1 MEKSASFI
9 DGYALSGLHSL
20 RSFISR
26 VFNLRPG
33 DFARGLPL
41 FAYYLL
47 IVTFYQM
54 ARLARVSIF
63 LEHFK
68 PVQQPY
74 ADMSVAILAAC
85 IVAPYIRAGNRAS
98 LPNLQTG
105 SLLFFS
111 LNLVGFWWGLHF
123 RNWPWLAAVFYVW
136 VGICGILAWAQ
147 VWTLAN
153 FVWTTREAKRL
164 FGLLGSGGIV
174 GGIAAGFLARGIAL
188 RFGTDATLIFTAGLL
203 FVCALLVQIV
213 WRRRQDAPEE
223 SARTNVP
230 ETPRNL
236 MESFRLVRQS
246 RHLQA
251 IAGLMCLCSIVTTLG
266 GWQLNAIAKTTL
278 IQKDALT
285 AFLGNVQG
293 YTGIIALVV
302 QLLITTKLLR
312 RFGVGVAL
320 LVLPL
325 SLIGGT
331 GAVLISGSLWAAAA
345 LRGSD
350 GVFRYSVD
358 TSAVQLLYLPVPA
371 SIKVQVKSFIDTVI
385 QKFGDGFAAL
395 TLLLFASKLQFTPRQ
410 ISWVSLVL
418 LGIWIVVALMARR
431 QYVATLQSNIQQVR
445 IQPEQVSVPVL
456 DDFTTNVFAE
466 KLNSPDPNEVIYAL
480 SLFEMGQ
487 QFRAHAAVRK
497 LLNHP
502 SPHVR
507 KKVISILNTAGDL
520 SVTDRIAEMLR
531 DNDLEVRTEA
541 LRYLSRHGDMD
552 PLSYVDSLG
561 DFADFSVRSAVVS
574 FLMRSGGSN
583 AEAARLILTGMIRD
597 LGNPA
602 LAVQG
607 ANSIVHLGDLAVPA
621 LGEYLSNLDEPLPIR
636 RQIPQILLNTG
647 TPAAASALAGNLV
660 QGDAAL
666 RSKIISCLNKLS
678 EGLGDLTLDKQ
689 AIESA
694 MIAETMGHYRS
705 YQILA
710 SKNGEADEATKQ
722 SMRDELE
729 RIFRLMK
736 LLFPSLD
743 LQNAYLGI
751 QSSDPVTH
759 ANALEFLDNTLNVQ
773 LRTRLVPLI
782 DSEVSFEERVQL
794 ADRFLGLTAR
804 A

>member
-1 MEKSASFI
+1 MEKSA
-9 DGYALSGLHSL
+9 L
-20 RSFISR
+20 FISR
-26 VFNLRPG
+26 FFNLRPG
-33 DFARGLPL
+33 DFGRGLPL

-54 ARLARVSIF
+54 ARVARVAIF

-74 ADMSVAILAAC
+74 ADISVALLAAC
-85 IVAPYIRAGNRAS
+85 IIAPYIRAGRRAS

-111 LNLVGFWWGLHF
+111 MNLVAFWWGLHF

-153 FVWTTREAKRL
+153 FVWNTREAKRL

-203 FVCALLVQIV
+203 FICGILVQIV
-213 WRRRQDAPEE
+213 WRQKRDAHDQ
-223 SARTNVP
+223 SARTDVQ
-230 ETPRNL
+230 EAPRNL

-251 IAGLMCLCSIVTTLG
+251 IAGLMCLCSVVTTLG
-266 GWQLNAIAKTTL
+266 GWQLNAIAKAAL
-278 IQKDALT
+278 VQKDALT

-293 YTGIIALVV
+293 YSGILALIV

-320 LVLPL
+320 LVLPFAL
-325 SLIGGT
+325 MGGAA
-331 GAVLISGSLWAAAA
+331 AVLLSGSLWAAAA
-345 LRGSD
+345 LRASD
-350 GVFRYSVD
+350 GVFRYSID

-371 SIKVQVKSFIDTVI
+371 AIKVQVKSFIDTVI

-395 TLLLFASKLQFTPRQ
+395 TLLLFASRLQFTPQQ

-418 LGIWIVVALMARR
+418 LGIWIVVALIARQ
-431 QYVATLQSNIQQVR
+431 QYVATLQANIQQVR

-456 DDFTTNVFAE
+456 DESTTNIFAE

-487 QFRAHAAVRK
+487 QLRAHAAVRR

-507 KKVISILNTAGDL
+507 KKVISILNTAGDI

-531 DNDLEVRTEA
+531 DNDLDVRTEA
-541 LRYLSRHGDMD
+541 LRYLSRHSEMD

-574 FLMRSGGSN
+574 FLMRAGDGSN
-583 AEAARLILTGMIRD
+583 PEAVRLILQSMIRD
-597 LGNPA
+597 LADPSVA
-602 LAVQG
+602 AQG
-607 ANSIVHLGDLAVPA
+607 ANAIAHLGDLAVPA
-621 LGEYLSNLDEPLPIR
+621 LGEYLSSPDEPLQTR
-636 RQIPQILLNTG
+636 RQIPQILLSIG
-647 TPAAASALAGNLV
+647 TPAAAAALAENLV
-660 QGDAAL
+660 QGDGEL
-666 RSKIISCLNKLS
+666 RSKVISCLNKLS
-678 EGLGDLTLDKQ
+678 EELGNLRLDKQ
-689 AIESA
+689 VIESA

-710 SKNGEADEATKQ
+710 SQNGEADEATKQ

-751 QSSDPVTH
+751 QSSSPVTH
-759 ANALEFLDNTLNVQ
+759 ANALEFLDNTLNAQ

-794 ADRFLGLTAR
+794 ADRFLGLSVR

>member
-1 MEKSASFI
+1 MSAAAAHRLSRSRMDKSASFI
-9 DGYALSGLHSL
+9 NRVLNL
-20 RSFISR
+20 RSGEL
-26 VFNLRPG
+26 V
-33 DFARGLPL
+33 RGLPL
-41 FAYYLL
+41 FGYYFLV
-47 IVTFYQM
+47 ITFYMM
-54 ARLARVSIF
+54 ARVARDAIF
-63 LEHFK
+63 LDSFNRE
-68 PVQQPY
+68 QLPY
-74 ADMSVAILAAC
+74 ADMSVAVVAAFIL
-85 IVAPYIRAGNRAS
+85 APYIRAGYKVS
-98 LPNLQTG
+98 LRNLQMG
-105 SLLFFS
+105 SLLFFTM
-111 LNLVGFWWGLHF
+111 NLGAFWCGFHF
-123 RNWPWLAAVFYVW
+123 HIWVWLAAALYLW
-136 VGICGILAWAQ
+136 VGVCGILMVGQ

-164 FGLLGSGGIV
+164 FAILGSCGIV
-174 GGIAAGFLARGIAL
+174 GGIAGGFLAKWIAE
-188 RFGTDATLIFTAGLL
+188 RAGTDATLL
-203 FVCALLVQIV
+203 FMSAFLSFSAVLIWIICKQEQMGRSATCP
-213 WRRRQDAPEE
+213 PE
-223 SARTNVP
+223 AR

-236 MESFRLVRQS
+236 MESFRIVRQS
-246 RHLQA
+246 PHLLA
-251 IAGLMCLCSIVTTLG
+251 IAALILLSSVVTSVA
-266 GWQLNAIAKTTL
+266 GWQLKAIAKDTL
-278 IQKDALT
+278 VQKDMIA
-285 AFLGNVQG
+285 AYLGAVAG
-293 YTGIIALVV
+293 YTGIVSLIA
-302 QLLITTKLLR
+302 QMLITTKLLR
-312 RFGVGVAL
+312 RFGIGIAL

-325 SLIGGT
+325 SLTFGSLTI
-331 GAVLISGSLWAAAA
+331 LISGSLWAAAA

-350 GVFRYSVD
+350 GVFRYSID
-358 TSAVQLLYLPVPA
+358 TSALQLLYLPVPA

-385 QKFGDGFAAL
+385 QKLGDGLAAL
-395 TLLLFASKLQFTPRQ
+395 TLLLFASRLQFTPRQ

-418 LGIWIVVALMARR
+418 LGIWIVVAFIARQ
-431 QYVATLQSNIQQVR
+431 QYVATLHANIQQVR

-456 DDFTTNVFAE
+456 DQFTTNIFAE

-487 QFRAHAAVRK
+487 QLRAHTAVRK

-502 SPHVR
+502 SAHVR

-520 SVTDRIAEMLR
+520 SVTDRIGDMLH
-531 DNDLEVRTEA
+531 DNDLDVRTEA
-541 LRYLSRHGDMD
+541 LRYLSRHGEMD

-561 DFADFSVRSAVVS
+561 DVADFSVRSAVVS

-710 SKNGEADEATKQ
+710 SKNGETDEATKQ

-729 RIFRLMK
+729 RIFRL
-736 LLFPSLD
+736 
-743 LQNAYLGI
+743 
-751 QSSDPVTH
+751 
-759 ANALEFLDNTLNVQ
+759 
-773 LRTRLVPLI
+773 
-782 DSEVSFEERVQL
+782 
-794 ADRFLGLTAR
+794 
-804 A
+804 

>member
-1 MEKSASFI
+1 
-9 DGYALSGLHSL
+9 
-20 RSFISR
+20 
-26 VFNLRPG
+26 
-33 DFARGLPL
+33 
-41 FAYYLL
+41 
-47 IVTFYQM
+47 M
-54 ARLARVSIF
+54 ARLARVAIF
-63 LEHFK
+63 LDHFK

-74 ADMSVAILAAC
+74 ADMSVALLAAC
-85 IVAPYIRAGNRAS
+85 IVAPYIRAGRHAS

-111 LNLVGFWWGLHF
+111 MNLVVFWWGLHF

-188 RFGTDATLIFTAGLL
+188 RFGTDATLIFTAVLL
-203 FVCALLVQIV
+203 FICGILVQIV
-213 WRRRQDAPEE
+213 WRQKPDAQDEP
-223 SARTNVP
+223 ARTDVQ

-236 MESFRLVRQS
+236 LESFRLVRQS

-266 GWQLNAIAKTTL
+266 GWQLNAIAKAEL
-278 IQKDALT
+278 VQKDALT

-293 YTGIIALVV
+293 YSGILALIV

-320 LVLPL
+320 LILPL
-325 SLIGGT
+325 ALMGG
-331 GAVLISGSLWAAAA
+331 ASAILISGSLWAAAA

-350 GVFRYSVD
+350 GVFRYSID
-358 TSAVQLLYLPVPA
+358 TSALQLLYLPVPA

-385 QKFGDGFAAL
+385 QKLGDGLAAL
-395 TLLLFASKLQFTPRQ
+395 TLLLFASRLQFTPRQ

-418 LGIWIVVALMARR
+418 LGIWIVVAFIARQ
-431 QYVATLQSNIQQVR
+431 QYVATLHANIQQVR

-456 DDFTTNVFAE
+456 DQFTTNIFAE

-487 QFRAHAAVRK
+487 QLRAHTAVRK

-502 SPHVR
+502 SAHVR
-507 KKVISILNTAGDL
+507 NKVISILNTAGDL
-520 SVTDRIAEMLR
+520 SVTDRIGDMLH
-531 DNDLEVRTEA
+531 DNDLDVRTEA
-541 LRYLSRHGDMD
+541 LRYLSRHGEMD

-574 FLMRSGGSN
+574 FLMRTGDGSN
-583 AEAARLILTGMIRD
+583 PEVVRLILHGMIRD
-597 LGNPA
+597 LGNA
-602 LAVQG
+602 SVAAQG
-607 ANSIVHLGDLAVPA
+607 ANAIAHLGDLAVPA
-621 LGEYLSNLDEPLPIR
+621 LGEYLSNPDELLQIR
-636 RQIPQILLNTG
+636 KQIPPILLNIG
-647 TPAAASALAGNLV
+647 TPVAAEALTENLV
-660 QGDAAL
+660 QADAEL

-678 EGLGDLTLDKQ
+678 EELGNLRLDRQ
-689 AIESA
+689 VIESA

-722 SMRDELE
+722 SMCDELE

-759 ANALEFLDNTLNVQ
+759 ANALEFLDNTLDKDLKPVVLPMLDEPAHAQ
-773 LRTRLVPLI
+773 EMGRRLFGLEPRTPESVIRELVASKDPW
-782 DSEVSFEERVQL
+782 L
-794 ADRFLGLTAR
+794 AACANASATCMPIR
-804 A
+804 ATLCQY